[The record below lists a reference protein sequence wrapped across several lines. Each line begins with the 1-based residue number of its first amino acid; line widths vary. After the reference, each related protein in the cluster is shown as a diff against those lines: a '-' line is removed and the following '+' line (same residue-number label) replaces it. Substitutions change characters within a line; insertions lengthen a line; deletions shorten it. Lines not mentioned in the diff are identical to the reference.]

1 MTLLKSLALKATILF
16 ASWLLACDSL
26 AWSIKGHAQIA
37 EAALGELKAAEHA
50 YFEQQAAWLIKRERA
65 KKWRKSLATYS
76 DFAKISVW
84 PDTRRE
90 LTLEQLF
97 GRFRTSVPPALAQ
110 YTHQNTQRWHYVN
123 AHYYFQKGA
132 GRCRVPVSGELIAVW
147 PKLIEAYRQGS
158 EAQRA
163 IVLAFIVHLLADA
176 NQPLHTLASV
186 NKACESDAG
195 GNGFCVTLQGG
206 RCGLNLHQLWDRG
219 FGVFD
224 ASTTITANAPSKA
237 FSTAKL
243 AYWRGYPEVIA
254 KSAIDLASPIYD
266 LKPNTIPS
274 KRYNQWAEKTVRL
287 LAGQAAGD
295 LAALLRELYEYTH

>member
-1 MTLLKSLALKATILF
+1 MTLLKSPALKATLLF
-16 ASWLLACDSL
+16 AGWLLAGDSL

-37 EAALGELKAAEHA
+37 EAAFGELTAIEQT
-50 YFEQQAAWLIKRERA
+50 YFEQQAAWLIKKERA
-65 KKWRKSLATYS
+65 KKWRKSLAGYS

-97 GRFRTSVPPALAQ
+97 ERFRTPLPAALSQ
-110 YTHQNTQRWHYVN
+110 YASQNTYRWHYVN
-123 AHYYFQKGA
+123 AHFHRQKGA
-132 GRCRVPVSGELIAVW
+132 SRCRMPASGELIAVW
-147 PKLIEAYRQGS
+147 LKLIEAYRQGS

-176 NQPLHTLASV
+176 NQPLHTMAAL

-195 GNGFCVTLQGG
+195 GNGFCLQHKGG
-206 RCGLNLHQLWDRG
+206 RCELNLHQLWDRG

-224 ASTTITANAPSKA
+224 GSNTITANASSMPS
-237 FSTAKL
+237 STAKL
-243 AYWRGYPEVIA
+243 ARWSDYPEVIA
-254 KSAIDLASPIYD
+254 KSSIDLASPIYN
-266 LKPNTIPS
+266 LKPNALPPKHYS
-274 KRYNQWAEKTVRL
+274 QWAEQTVRL
-287 LAGQAAGD
+287 RAGQAAGD